1 MTDTMPGDAEAAA
14 AAANLHEQTISPA
27 PRPGAHYVGGRLVAI
42 YAVGDAVMYQ
52 GQDGVSRMGR
62 ITEAANDDLYVIAS
76 DDGHRRVVHADAIYP
91 F

>member
-14 AAANLHEQTISPA
+14 AAANLHEQTLRPIS
-27 PRPGAHYVGGRLVAI
+27 PGAHYVAGRLVAI
-42 YAVGDAVMYQ
+42 YAVGDAVMYRA
-52 GQDGVSRMGR
+52 QDGVSRMGR

-76 DDGHRRVVHADAIYP
+76 DDGHKRIVHADAIYP

>member
-1 MTDTMPGDAEAAA
+1 MNDTMPGDAEAAA
-14 AAANLHEQTISPA
+14 AAANLHEQTLRPIS
-27 PRPGAHYVGGRLVAI
+27 PGAHYVAGRLVAI
-42 YAVGDAVMYQ
+42 YSVGDAVMYQ